1 MREYNINDI
10 VDKLVGHISVACETY
25 HDNMSEENMKVMDGL
40 LFHILE
46 QYIDTYEYKDRHE
59 ASAKSL
65 ASHARRTLKEVEEYL
80 PFDLNDE

>member
-10 VDKLVGHISVACETY
+10 VDKLVGHISVDCETY
-25 HDNMSEENMKVMDGL
+25 HDMMSEENMKVMDEL

-46 QYIDTYEYKDRHE
+46 QYIDAYKYKDRHE
-59 ASAKSL
+59 ASAQFL

-80 PFDLNDE
+80 PSDLNDE